1 MSLSSLLRKPGLG
14 MATGKSQNPR
24 PGDSMDAGDS
34 RHQHPQL
41 MLSVAYQ
48 ACLSSPGNPPFG
60 IIRPKCLASVRPG
73 TRGPGKCCEQYS
85 PMSMK
90 AR

>member
-48 ACLSSPGNPPFG
+48 ACLSSPGNPPLWHNQAKMSG
-60 IIRPKCLASVRPG
+60 Q
-73 TRGPGKCCEQYS
+73 CEAWHQR
-85 PMSMK
+85 
-90 AR
+90 AREVL